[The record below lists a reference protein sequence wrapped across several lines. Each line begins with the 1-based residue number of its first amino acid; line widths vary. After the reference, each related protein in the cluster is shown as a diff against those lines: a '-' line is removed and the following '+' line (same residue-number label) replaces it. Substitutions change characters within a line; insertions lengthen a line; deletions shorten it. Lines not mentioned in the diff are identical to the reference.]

1 MKKVYT
7 IGRDPQSDI
16 VINDNTDVVSRLH
29 ATIRIEGSKMFLI
42 DQSQNGTY
50 VNGMR
55 MSVNEEIPVSREDTI
70 SFANVAELDWTLL
83 PDPKKAQM
91 KTIGIVV
98 ATLIAI
104 AAIVFGV
111 LYFMDDK
118 GKTPKEEP
126 KTTITTDS
134 TTVSNDKGENT
145 VESDTIP
152 VETVTAPEEP
162 TPSTPSGGKKKGGN
176 KEKKEEQ
183 PKEEKEEQPKEEKK
197 ETPKPEN
204 DIPLY

>member
-1 MKKVYT
+1 MKKIYT

-29 ATIRIEGSKMFLI
+29 ATIRIDGSRMFLI

-55 MSVNEEIPVSREDTI
+55 MSANEEIPVTREDTVL
-70 SFANVAELDWTLL
+70 FANVAELNWALL
-83 PDPKKAQM
+83 PDPKKTQM
-91 KTIGIVV
+91 RTIGIVFAALITV
-98 ATLIAI
+98 AT
-104 AAIVFGV
+104 IVFSV

-118 GKTPKEEP
+118 GKTFNEEP
-126 KTTITTDS
+126 STTLTTDIDTS
-134 TTVSNDKGENT
+134 SVKDENT

-152 VETVTAPEEP
+152 VETITTPAEDVI
-162 TPSTPSGGKKKGGN
+162 PSTPTSGKKKGGN
-176 KEKKEEQ
+176 MTKEKKEKQ
-183 PKEEKEEQPKEEKK
+183 PKEEKT

>member
-7 IGRDPQSDI
+7 IGRGPQSDI

-29 ATIRIEGSKMFLI
+29 ATIRIEGSKMFRI

-55 MSVNEEIPVSREDTI
+55 MSANEEIPVSREDTI

-183 PKEEKEEQPKEEKK
+183 PKEEKK

>member
-55 MSVNEEIPVSREDTI
+55 MSANEEIPVSREDTI

-91 KTIGIVV
+91 RTIGIVL
-98 ATLIAI
+98 AALIAI

-118 GKTPKEEP
+118 GKTTKEEP
-126 KTTITTDS
+126 DTTITTDS
-134 TTVSNDKGENT
+134 TTVSNDEEENT

-152 VETVTAPEEP
+152 VETVTTTEEP

-183 PKEEKEEQPKEEKK
+183 PKEEKK

>member
-29 ATIRIEGSKMFLI
+29 ATIRIDGNRMFLI

-55 MSVNEEIPVSREDTI
+55 MSANEEVPITRKDAI
-70 SFANVAELDWTLL
+70 SFANVVEFDWTLL

-91 KTIGIVV
+91 KSLGIVV
-98 ATLIAI
+98 VALIAI
-104 AAIVFGV
+104 SAIVFAIFH
-111 LYFMDDK
+111 FMDDK
-118 GKTPKEEP
+118 GKTTNEEP
-126 KTTITTDS
+126 KTTLATDTTAI
-134 TTVSNDKGENT
+134 SNDKKDTVAHDTISVNT
-145 VESDTIP
+145 VAKP
-152 VETVTAPEEP
+152 KETP
-162 TPSTPSGGKKKGGN
+162 TSPTEGKKKGRN
-176 KEKKEEQ
+176 LEKKEGQ
-183 PKEEKEEQPKEEKK
+183 QKEDKK
-197 ETPKPEN
+197 ETPKSEN

>member
-55 MSVNEEIPVSREDTI
+55 MSANEEIPVSREDTI

-91 KTIGIVV
+91 RTIGIVV
-98 ATLIAI
+98 AALIAI

-118 GKTPKEEP
+118 DKTTKEEP
-126 KTTITTDS
+126 NTTIATDS
-134 TTVSNDKGENT
+134 TNVSNDEEENT

-152 VETVTAPEEP
+152 VETVTTPEEP

-183 PKEEKEEQPKEEKK
+183 PKEEKK

>member
-16 VINDNTDVVSRLH
+16 VINDNTDIVSRLH

-50 VNGMR
+50 VNGRR
-55 MSVNEEIPVSREDTI
+55 MSANEEIPVSREDTI

-91 KTIGIVV
+91 RTIGIVV
-98 ATLIAI
+98 AALIAI

-118 GKTPKEEP
+118 GKTTKEEP
-126 KTTITTDS
+126 NTTTTTTTDS
-134 TTVSNDKGENT
+134 TTVSNDEEENT

-152 VETVTAPEEP
+152 VETVTTPEEP
-162 TPSTPSGGKKKGGN
+162 TPSTPSGGKKKGSN

-183 PKEEKEEQPKEEKK
+183 PKEEKT

>member
-55 MSVNEEIPVSREDTI
+55 MSANEEIPVSREDTI
-70 SFANVAELDWTLL
+70 SFANIAELDWTLL

-91 KTIGIVV
+91 RTIGIVV
-98 ATLIAI
+98 AALIAI

-118 GKTPKEEP
+118 DKTTKEEP
-126 KTTITTDS
+126 NTTITTDS
-134 TTVSNDKGENT
+134 TTVSNDEEENT
-145 VESDTIP
+145 VESDTIL
-152 VETVTAPEEP
+152 VETVTTPEEP

-183 PKEEKEEQPKEEKK
+183 PKEEKK
-197 ETPKPEN
+197 ETPKTEN

>member
-29 ATIRIEGSKMFLI
+29 ATIRIDGSKMFLI

-55 MSVNEEIPVSREDTI
+55 MSANEEIPVTRKDTI
-70 SFANVAELDWTLL
+70 SFANVTELNWALL
-83 PDPKKAQM
+83 PDPKKTQTR
-91 KTIGIVV
+91 TIGIVI
-98 ATLIAI
+98 AALIAV
-104 AAIVFGV
+104 AAIVFSV

-118 GKTPKEEP
+118 SKTHNEEP
-126 KTTITTDS
+126 S
-134 TTVSNDKGENT
+134 TTVATDSAAISSDDENT

-152 VETVTAPEEP
+152 VETITTPAEEVI
-162 TPSTPSGGKKKGGN
+162 PSTPAGSKKKGGN
-176 KEKKEEQ
+176 MTKEKKEE
-183 PKEEKEEQPKEEKK
+183 KPKEEKK

>member
-55 MSVNEEIPVSREDTI
+55 MSANEEIPVSREDTI

-91 KTIGIVV
+91 RTIGIVV
-98 ATLIAI
+98 AALIAI

-118 GKTPKEEP
+118 DKTTKEEP
-126 KTTITTDS
+126 NTTIATDS
-134 TTVSNDKGENT
+134 TNVSNDEEENT

-183 PKEEKEEQPKEEKK
+183 PKEEKK

>member
-55 MSVNEEIPVSREDTI
+55 MSANEEIPVSREDTI

-91 KTIGIVV
+91 RTIGIVL
-98 ATLIAI
+98 AALIAI

-111 LYFMDDK
+111 LYLLDDK
-118 GKTPKEEP
+118 GKTTKEERD
-126 KTTITTDS
+126 TTITTDS
-134 TTVSNDKGENT
+134 ITVSNDEEENT

-152 VETVTAPEEP
+152 VETVTTTEEL

-183 PKEEKEEQPKEEKK
+183 PKEEKK

>member
-29 ATIRIEGSKMFLI
+29 ATIRSEGSKMFLI

-55 MSVNEEIPVSREDTI
+55 MSANEEIPVTREDTI

-118 GKTPKEEP
+118 GKTTKEEP

-134 TTVSNDKGENT
+134 TTVSNDEGENT

-152 VETVTAPEEP
+152 VETVTTPEEP
-162 TPSTPSGGKKKGGN
+162 APSTPSGGKKKGGN

-183 PKEEKEEQPKEEKK
+183 PKEEKK

>member
-55 MSVNEEIPVSREDTI
+55 MSANEEIPVSREDSI
-70 SFANVAELDWTLL
+70 SFANVAVLDWTLL

-91 KTIGIVV
+91 RTIGIVV
-98 ATLIAI
+98 AALIAI

-118 GKTPKEEP
+118 DKTTKEEP
-126 KTTITTDS
+126 NTTITTDS
-134 TTVSNDKGENT
+134 TNVSNDEEENT

-152 VETVTAPEEP
+152 VETVTTPEEP
-162 TPSTPSGGKKKGGN
+162 TPSPPSGGKKKGGN

-183 PKEEKEEQPKEEKK
+183 PKEEKK

>member
-16 VINDNTDVVSRLH
+16 VINDNTDIVSRLH

-55 MSVNEEIPVSREDTI
+55 MSANEEIPVSREDTI

-91 KTIGIVV
+91 RTIGIVV
-98 ATLIAI
+98 AALIAI

-118 GKTPKEEP
+118 GKTTKEEP
-126 KTTITTDS
+126 NTTITTDS
-134 TTVSNDKGENT
+134 TTISNDEEENT

-152 VETVTAPEEP
+152 VETVTTPEEP
-162 TPSTPSGGKKKGGN
+162 TASTPSGGKKKGSN

-183 PKEEKEEQPKEEKK
+183 PKEEKT

>member
-16 VINDNTDVVSRLH
+16 VINDNTDIVSRLH

-55 MSVNEEIPVSREDTI
+55 MSANEEIPVSREDTI

-91 KTIGIVV
+91 RTIGIVV
-98 ATLIAI
+98 AALIAI

-118 GKTPKEEP
+118 DKTTKEEP
-126 KTTITTDS
+126 NTTTTTTTDS
-134 TTVSNDKGENT
+134 TTVSNDEEENT

-152 VETVTAPEEP
+152 VETVTTPEEP
-162 TPSTPSGGKKKGGN
+162 TPSTPSGGKKKGSN

-183 PKEEKEEQPKEEKK
+183 PKEEKT

>member
-1 MKKVYT
+1 MKKIYT

-55 MSVNEEIPVSREDTI
+55 MSANEEIPVSREDTI

-91 KTIGIVV
+91 RTIGIVV
-98 ATLIAI
+98 AALIAI

-118 GKTPKEEP
+118 DKTTKEEP
-126 KTTITTDS
+126 NTTITTDS
-134 TTVSNDKGENT
+134 TTASNDEEENT

-152 VETVTAPEEP
+152 VETVTTPEKP

-183 PKEEKEEQPKEEKK
+183 PKEEKK
-197 ETPKPEN
+197 ETPKPAN

>member
-55 MSVNEEIPVSREDTI
+55 MSANEEIPVSREDTI
-70 SFANVAELDWTLL
+70 SFANVAELDWALL

-91 KTIGIVV
+91 RTIGIVV
-98 ATLIAI
+98 AALIAI

-118 GKTPKEEP
+118 VKTTKEEP
-126 KTTITTDS
+126 NTTITTDS
-134 TTVSNDKGENT
+134 TTVSNDEEENT

-152 VETVTAPEEP
+152 VETVTTPEEP
-162 TPSTPSGGKKKGGN
+162 TPSTPSGGKKKVGN
-176 KEKKEEQ
+176 KEK
-183 PKEEKEEQPKEEKK
+183 KEEQPKEEKK

>member
-55 MSVNEEIPVSREDTI
+55 MSANEEIPVSREDTI
-70 SFANVAELDWTLL
+70 SFANIAELDWTLL

-91 KTIGIVV
+91 RTIGIVV
-98 ATLIAI
+98 AALIAI

-118 GKTPKEEP
+118 DKTTKEEP
-126 KTTITTDS
+126 NTTITTDS
-134 TTVSNDKGENT
+134 TTVSNDEEENT
-145 VESDTIP
+145 VESDTIL
-152 VETVTAPEEP
+152 VETVTTPEEP

-183 PKEEKEEQPKEEKK
+183 PKEEKK

>member
-16 VINDNTDVVSRLH
+16 VINDNTDIVSRLH

-55 MSVNEEIPVSREDTI
+55 MSANEEIPVSREDTI

-91 KTIGIVV
+91 RTIGIVV
-98 ATLIAI
+98 AALIAI

-118 GKTPKEEP
+118 GKTTKEEP
-126 KTTITTDS
+126 NTTTTTDS
-134 TTVSNDKGENT
+134 TTVSNDEEENT

-152 VETVTAPEEP
+152 VETVTTPEEP
-162 TPSTPSGGKKKGGN
+162 TPSTPSGGKKKGSN

-183 PKEEKEEQPKEEKK
+183 PKEEKT

>member
-55 MSVNEEIPVSREDTI
+55 MSANEEIPVTREDTI

-91 KTIGIVV
+91 KTIGILV

-118 GKTPKEEP
+118 GKTTKEEP

-134 TTVSNDKGENT
+134 TTVSNDEGENT

-152 VETVTAPEEP
+152 VETVTMPEEP
-162 TPSTPSGGKKKGGN
+162 APSTPSGGNKKGGN

-183 PKEEKEEQPKEEKK
+183 PKEEEK

>member
-55 MSVNEEIPVSREDTI
+55 MSANEEIPVSREDTI
-70 SFANVAELDWTLL
+70 SFANIAELDWTLL

-91 KTIGIVV
+91 RTIGIVV
-98 ATLIAI
+98 AALIAI

-118 GKTPKEEP
+118 GKTTKEEP
-126 KTTITTDS
+126 NTTITTDS
-134 TTVSNDKGENT
+134 TTVSNDEEENT

-152 VETVTAPEEP
+152 VETVTTPEEP
-162 TPSTPSGGKKKGGN
+162 TPSTPSGGKKKGSN

-183 PKEEKEEQPKEEKK
+183 PKEEKT

>member
-29 ATIRIEGSKMFLI
+29 ATIRIEGCKMFLI

-55 MSVNEEIPVSREDTI
+55 MSANEEIPVTREDTI

-83 PDPKKAQM
+83 PDPNKARM

-98 ATLIAI
+98 AVLIAI
-104 AAIVFGV
+104 AAIIFSV
-111 LYFMDDK
+111 LYFIDNK
-118 GKTPKEEP
+118 NKKTYEEP
-126 KTTITTDS
+126 NTTITTDS
-134 TTVSNDKGENT
+134 TTISNDEENT
-145 VESDTIP
+145 VESETIP
-152 VETVTAPEEP
+152 AETVTTPEEA
-162 TPSTPSGGKKKGGN
+162 TPSTPVAGKKKVSN
-176 KEKKEEQ
+176 KEKT
-183 PKEEKEEQPKEEKK
+183 EEQPKEEKK
-197 ETPKPEN
+197 ETPKQEN